1 MLLGELEGG
10 LDKMVVFGNHR
21 NALLTVRDYLW
32 RHGIKAGCVIG
43 DTSEKERQAIITSFQ
58 GDPDFRVILCN
69 IRAAGTG
76 LTLTAAAHID
86 MLESD
91 WAPASNYQAIKRVHR
106 ITQTRNVR
114 ARLITLA
121 NSFDTDVQ
129 RIVAEK
135 TAAVGELEMGM
146 MADMAAML
154 S

>member
-1 MLLGELEGG
+1 
-10 LDKMVVFGNHR
+10 
-21 NALLTVRDYLW
+21 
-32 RHGIKAGCVIG
+32 
-43 DTSEKERQAIITSFQ
+43 
-58 GDPDFRVILCN
+58 
-69 IRAAGTG
+69 

-91 WAPASNYQAIKRVHR
+91 WAPVANYQAIKRVHR
-106 ITQTRNVR
+106 LTQTRNVR

-121 NSFDTDVQ
+121 NSFDVDVQ
-129 RIVAEK
+129 RIVADK

>member
-1 MLLGELEGG
+1 
-10 LDKMVVFGNHR
+10 
-21 NALLTVRDYLW
+21 
-32 RHGIKAGCVIG
+32 
-43 DTSEKERQAIITSFQ
+43 
-58 GDPDFRVILCN
+58 
-69 IRAAGTG
+69 

-121 NSFDTDVQ
+121 NSFDVDVQ
-129 RIVAEK
+129 RIVADK